1 MLNWF
6 YSCFVCPGFM
16 PQRKRP
22 ASTPT
27 TKAASES
34 APNSSAASTE
44 NKRAAL

>member
-6 YSCFVCPGFM
+6 YYCFFPGFM